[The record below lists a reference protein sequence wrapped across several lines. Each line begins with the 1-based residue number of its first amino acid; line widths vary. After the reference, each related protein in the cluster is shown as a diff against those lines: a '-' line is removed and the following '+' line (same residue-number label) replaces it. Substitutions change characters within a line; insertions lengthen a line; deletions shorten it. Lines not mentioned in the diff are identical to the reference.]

1 MIMYP
6 CWKRKLCY
14 SLRSKLIDS
23 TLNCREYLKTWV
35 LQYLRMKLAISS
47 SLEPN
52 YTRFYQKFY
61 QNELNHHYPFFGSW
75 NLTMLIWWS
84 DCIIALISEI
94 KWPSSELSICRLD
107 TVRIKRTAT
116 NHTQN
121 DPFSLITCVS
131 RAKTLCTLGQATTL
145 QCGTFLHTLPA
156 LYQTWTDLPSYGLM
170 GARCSIS

>member
-1 MIMYP
+1 VSYSLKYAQGKITLSRGGLFLQITWIFFWFSPSSLLTMIMYP

-75 NLTMLIWWS
+75 NLTMLIWW
-84 DCIIALISEI
+84 
-94 KWPSSELSICRLD
+94 
-107 TVRIKRTAT
+107 
-116 NHTQN
+116 
-121 DPFSLITCVS
+121 
-131 RAKTLCTLGQATTL
+131 
-145 QCGTFLHTLPA
+145 
-156 LYQTWTDLPSYGLM
+156 
-170 GARCSIS
+170 